1 MRSVLVSVIFLAN
14 LAVAHA
20 QAPGESAPPTPQEIT
35 LHKKD
40 PNKATLLTALGVA
53 VPGTLFVLGARTE
66 SDDMGPMLMGLWG
79 GFVLPAAGHWYTN
92 HIGTYGMLARM
103 GGVVFFMTGVSEI
116 DDAKK
121 CARGIEVTDGCDGV
135 SRGVGR
141 AAIGLGVSLYVGS
154 LVYDVISSRREV
166 REYNSHHKI
175 QVIPTMT
182 QSSTGLALGGT
193 F

>member
-1 MRSVLVSVIFLAN
+1 MQSLVVAVTVVAN

-20 QAPGESAPPTPQEIT
+20 QAPGEHAPPTEIT

-40 PNKATLLTALGVA
+40 PNKATLLTGLGIAVPAALLTLGVTSDIDEGGVAGMGFALGW
-53 VPGTLFVLGARTE
+53 F
-66 SDDMGPMLMGLWG
+66 
-79 GFVLPAAGHWYTN
+79 LPAAGHWYAGR
-92 HIGTYGMLARM
+92 IGTYGMLGRM
-103 GGVVFFMTGVSEI
+103 GGVVFFMAGVSEI

-154 LVYDVISSRREV
+154 LVYDFVSSRREV

-175 QVIPTMT
+175 QVMPLITG
-182 QSSTGLALGGT
+182 SSTGFALGGA